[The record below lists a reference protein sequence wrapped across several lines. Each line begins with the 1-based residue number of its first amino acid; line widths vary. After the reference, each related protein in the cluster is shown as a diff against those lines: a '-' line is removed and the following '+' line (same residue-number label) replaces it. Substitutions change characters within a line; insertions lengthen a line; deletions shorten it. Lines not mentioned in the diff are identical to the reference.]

1 MQPLIVHALAV
12 WKLAGER
19 HLGLIAA
26 GVAFFAMLAIFPA
39 IAALVALAALWV
51 SPEVVPELM
60 ETTAELL
67 PEEAYELVFQRAEQ
81 LAGTA
86 SGTLGLT
93 SALSLLLALWWAR
106 LGAGALAGGLTA
118 IYDGQPRGGLRGT
131 VVALGLTLMMI
142 GLGLTAIL
150 AMLVVPLVMTTIGW
164 FIEDGGFLY
173 WLAELLRWA
182 VALGALTI
190 GLGLF
195 YRFGPYRPGTKRS
208 PFLSP
213 GLFLAIGLWTAVSLG
228 FTIYMA
234 NFGDFD
240 EIYGSIGA
248 VVVLMLW
255 FYFSAYAVLI
265 GAVLNYR
272 LERRRDEADPVAP
285 ILQG

>member
-1 MQPLIVHALAV
+1 MKPLIAHALAV
-12 WKLAGER
+12 WKIAGER

-26 GVAFFAMLAIFPA
+26 GVAFFAMLAVFPA
-39 IAALVALAALWV
+39 IAAMVSLSALWL
-51 SPEVVPELM
+51 SPESVPELM
-60 ETTAELL
+60 ATASDLL
-67 PEEAYELVFQRAEQ
+67 PEQAYDLVSERALQ
-81 LAGTA
+81 MVGTA

-93 SALSLLLALWWAR
+93 SAVSLLLALWWAR
-106 LGAGALAGGLTA
+106 LGAGALADALTA

-150 AMLVVPLVMTTIGW
+150 AMLVVPLLMTAIGW
-164 FIEDGGFLY
+164 FIEDGGLLY
-173 WLAELLRWA
+173 WLAELLRWT
-182 VALGALTI
+182 VALGALSI

-195 YRFGPYRPGTKRS
+195 YRYGPYRPDSRRS

-213 GLFLAIGLWTAVSLG
+213 GLFLAIGLWTTVSLG
-228 FTIYMA
+228 FTLYMA
-234 NFGDFD
+234 NFGNFD

-248 VVVLMLW
+248 VIVLMLW

-272 LERRRDEADPVAP
+272 LERRNEGAAA
-285 ILQG
+285 